1 MNVTIDGKE
10 ASGSGTVLDVA
21 RSIGIEIPALCRD
34 DRTCA
39 GGHCRACMVEI
50 SGRLLPACTT
60 HVAPGMTIR
69 TDSRRVRE
77 YRRDLGELMLAES
90 RPGGIAAQ
98 FLKEWG
104 ADGTRYRPAPKKS
117 PPKKDDSHA
126 YLRIDL
132 EKCIVC
138 RRCVA
143 ACDEVQGQFVYSV
156 VGRGADSRIDWGE
169 SAFAATDCVSCG
181 SCVAAC
187 PSDAISD
194 IDRIGAERSGRTIRT
209 TCSYCGTGCSLD
221 VHLASGKV
229 SYIEG
234 AEASV
239 NDGRLCVKGR
249 YAHTFA
255 RSPDRLTT
263 PLIKRKG
270 KFERATWDEA
280 LTYVAE
286 EMARL
291 DGAFAGLSS
300 SRCTNEENYLF
311 QKLMRA
317 GLGTNDVD
325 CCARVCHAPSAAGMR
340 EVFGTGAA
348 TNELADIERADLFF
362 VSGSNTTESHPVIGA
377 RLKTAVLR
385 GAKLIV
391 VDPRRTEIA
400 SIADVHLAPRPG
412 TNVLLLNALASVLVE
427 EGLFDRSFINTR
439 TDGFH
444 EYAQHLRRFSPE
456 STESATLCPAELVRR
471 AARLYAEATA
481 PMQMHGL
488 GMTEHYQGTEG
499 VMLLCNLAML
509 VGAVGREGVGVNPL
523 RGQNN
528 VQGAADMGC
537 QPDLL
542 TGYLPVADAAVRK
555 KFEEIWRVAPPD
567 EVGRRLPEI
576 YDAIDGGRVR
586 GMFILGE
593 NVVTTDPDAKRVIRT
608 LSRLEFLVVEEI
620 FMSETAELAHVVLPG
635 ACFLEKDGTFT
646 NCERRIQRVR
656 AAVPAPGEAR
666 ADWEILAELLRR
678 LHVPGAY
685 RSAEEVWNE
694 VRKVAP
700 AFSAASYAEMDADGV
715 QWPADANRPHGTP
728 ILHIDE
734 FQKGRAVFK
743 KVDYEPSPALA
754 RAEGPLCLIT
764 GRVLEHYN
772 SGSMTR
778 RGRNVIL
785 APDDRLQIH
794 PFDAAAR
801 GIKSGDRVR
810 IVGKGGEA
818 AATAEVTDAV
828 KKGELFVS
836 FHFAESHTNDLTSDI
851 VDRIADCPEYKVTFV
866 DVVPVS

>member
-1 MNVTIDGKE
+1 MNVKIDGQD
-10 ASGSGTVLDVA
+10 ASGSGTILDVA

-39 GGHCRACMVEI
+39 GGHCRACMVEV

-60 HVAPGMTIR
+60 PVHAGMTIA
-69 TDSRRVRE
+69 TASPRVRE

-90 RPGGIAAQ
+90 KPGGIAAK
-98 FLKEWG
+98 FVAEWG
-104 ADGTRYRPAPKKS
+104 ADGSRYQSMAKKAAPR
-117 PPKKDDSHA
+117 KDDSHA

-143 ACDEVQGQFVYSV
+143 ACDEVQGQFVYAV
-156 VGRGADSRIDWGE
+156 IGRGADARIDWGE
-169 SAFAATDCVSCG
+169 QPLASTDCVSCG

-187 PSDAISD
+187 PADAISD
-194 IDRIGAERSGRTIRT
+194 IDRQGADRSGRVVTT

-221 VHLASGKV
+221 VHLSSGKV
-229 SYIEG
+229 TYIDG
-234 AEASV
+234 AAGSV

-255 RSPDRLTT
+255 RCPDRLTV

-270 KFERATWDEA
+270 KFEKATWDEA
-280 LTYVAE
+280 LAFVVS
-286 EMARL
+286 EMERL

-377 RLKTAVLR
+377 RLKAAVLR

-391 VDPRRTEIA
+391 IDPRRTEIA

-412 TNVLLLNALASVLVE
+412 TNVLLLNALAAVIVE

-444 EYAQHLRRFSPE
+444 EYAQHLRAYSPE
-456 STESATLCPAELVRR
+456 KTEAATSCPAALVRR
-471 AARLYAEATA
+471 AARLYAESIS

-509 VGAVGREGVGVNPL
+509 VGAVGKEGVGVNPL

-542 TGYLPVADAAVRK
+542 TGYLPVADPAVRK
-555 KFEEIWRVAPPD
+555 KFEEIWRVPPPD

-608 LSRLEFLVVEEI
+608 LSRLEFLVVQEI
-620 FMSETAELAHVVLPG
+620 FLSETAELAHVVLPG

-656 AAVPAPGEAR
+656 TAVPAPGEAR
-666 ADWEILAELLRR
+666 ADWEILADLLRR
-678 LHVPGAY
+678 LRVPGSY

-700 AFSAASYAEMDADGV
+700 AFSAATYAEMDADGL
-715 QWPADANRPHGTP
+715 QWPADAARPHGTP
-728 ILHIDE
+728 ILHIGE
-734 FQKGRAVFK
+734 FQKGRAAFK
-743 KVDYEPSPALA
+743 KVDYEPSPAVA

-764 GRVLEHYN
+764 GRILEHYN

-778 RGRNVIL
+778 RGRNVLIESCDRL
-785 APDDRLQIH
+785 EIHPDD
-794 PFDAAAR
+794 AASR
-801 GIKSGDRVR
+801 GIRDGDRVR
-810 IVGKGGEA
+810 VVGKGGEA
-818 AATAEVTDAV
+818 TATAEVTDAV
-828 KKGELFVS
+828 KKGELFLS
-836 FHFAESHTNDLTSDI
+836 FHFPESRTNDLTSDI
-851 VDRIADCPEYKVTFV
+851 VDRIADCPEYKVTYV
-866 DVVPVS
+866 DVARI